1 MTEPC
6 LSANTILYCKKFQ
19 ETLAFY
25 RVMLGHDGHAIA
37 EWFVEFSLNETAM
50 LSIADE
56 SRARI
61 KSAGGCGITLS
72 LRTRNI
78 DHTWHEL
85 HQHGLKPGRI
95 KNHAWGANVFY
106 LFDPEGHRIEI
117 WQPLASIHRK

>member
-19 ETLAFY
+19 ATLAFY
-25 RVMLGHDGHAIA
+25 RVMLDHDGNAMA
-37 EWFVEFSLNETAM
+37 EWFVEFPLSQTAM

-56 SRARI
+56 SRTRI
-61 KSAGGCGITLS
+61 KSADGCGITLS

-78 DHTWHEL
+78 DRKRHEL
-85 HQHGLKPGRI
+85 HHRGLKPGRI
-95 KNHAWGANVFY
+95 KKHAWGANVFY

-117 WQPLASIHRK
+117 WQPLG

>member
-1 MTEPC
+1 MAEPC

-25 RVMLGHDGHAIA
+25 QVMLDHDGRALA
-37 EWFVEFSLNETAM
+37 EWFVEFPLNKTAM

-56 SRARI
+56 RRARI

-72 LRTRNI
+72 LQTQNI
-78 DHTWHEL
+78 DNKWHEL
-85 HQHGLKPGRI
+85 LQGGLKPGGI
-95 KNHAWGANVFY
+95 KKHAWGASVFY

-117 WQPLASIHRK
+117 WQPLE